1 MPGTIKSSI
10 GFGTL
15 LLDGIGDTIRV
26 SLSDDPVKEVKV
38 GNEILKSL
46 GLRNRGVKIISCPSC
61 ARQGFQVIDTVKILE
76 KKLSHIKTPVT
87 LSIIGCVVNGPGE
100 AAYTDI
106 GITGGGKGNNM
117 LYLSGLQTEK
127 VPTENIIEKVVEE
140 VQKKVSE
147 LEKNKMIPRKTIEDL
162 IDKHSLLEKDLSS
175 GNIDK
180 KIFAEKSKEYS
191 DLNEIIHD
199 TKKYLSFEKDKKE
212 LEKIIDD
219 ISSDEELKKMAK
231 LELEELNE
239 ENKKNEKKLKLFLL
253 PKDEADKKNA
263 IIEIRAGTGGL
274 EASLFAADLFRMY
287 EKVSNK
293 KKWSLELISISR
305 SEAGGLKE
313 VIASIKGTNIY
324 STLKYESGVHRVQ
337 RVPDTETQGRVH
349 TSAATVAVLPEAEE
363 VDLKIN
369 ESDLRIDVFRAG
381 GPGGQSVNTT
391 DSAVRITHIPT
402 GLSVSQQ
409 DEKSQHKNK
418 AKGMKILR
426 SRLYELERSR
436 IDLERSKDRKSK
448 IGTGD
453 RSERIRTYNFPQ
465 GRVTDHRINLTL
477 HKLDEFLEGEVFD
490 EMIETLTLQAQE
502 ESLSNL

>member
-1 MPGTIKSSI
+1 MIP
-10 GFGTL
+10 
-15 LLDGIGDTIRV
+15 
-26 SLSDDPVKEVKV
+26 
-38 GNEILKSL
+38 LK
-46 GLRNRGVKIISCPSC
+46 
-61 ARQGFQVIDTVKILE
+61 T
-76 KKLSHIKTPVT
+76 
-87 LSIIGCVVNGPGE
+87 
-100 AAYTDI
+100 
-106 GITGGGKGNNM
+106 
-117 LYLSGLQTEK
+117 
-127 VPTENIIEKVVEE
+127 VEE
-140 VQKKVSE
+140 
-147 LEKNKMIPRKTIEDL
+147 L
-162 IDKHSLLEKDLSS
+162 IAKHSMLEKDLSS
-175 GNIDK
+175 GDVDK
-180 KIFAEKSKEYS
+180 KLFAEKSKEYS
-191 DLNEIIHD
+191 DLNEIID
-199 TKKYLSFEKDKKE
+199 DAKKYISFEKDKDE
-212 LEKIIDD
+212 LEKILEDQ
-219 ISSDEELKKMAK
+219 SSDAELLKLAETELKD
-231 LELEELNE
+231 LQTQNE
-239 ENKKNEKKLKLFLL
+239 KNEKKLKLFLL

-274 EASLFAADLFRMY
+274 EASLFASDLFKMY
-287 EKVSNK
+287 EKVSHK
-293 KKWSLELISISR
+293 KKWSIELISISK

-402 GLSVSQQ
+402 GISVSQQ

-418 AKGMKILR
+418 SKGMKILR
-426 SRLYELERSR
+426 SRLYDLERSR
-436 IDLERSKDRKSK
+436 IEQERSADRKNK

-477 HKLDEFLEGEVFD
+477 HKLDEFLEGEIFD
-490 EMIETLTLQAQE
+490 EMIESLSLKAQE